1 MPKLL
6 FCSPVGEPLAA
17 DDGCFRGAFV
27 VVFFPTTNDTNHT
40 NEGRE
45 GDVVAGMDSTE
56 WDGTGWNR
64 KPEVCAFSG
73 RAAAAFGC
81 RRQPVG
87 QLTNTYPKLRSGD
100 SKYQHIFP

>member
-1 MPKLL
+1 MTVPKLL
-6 FCSPVGEPLAA
+6 FSSLVGEPLVAA
-17 DDGCFRGAFV
+17 DGCFRGAFV

-81 RRQPVG
+81 RRQPVR
-87 QLTNTYPKLRSGD
+87 QLTNTYPKPR
-100 SKYQHIFP
+100 